1 MNELEF
7 TFVGYLVQERYV
19 SGWWKRDGKR
29 LASLENTIHPSLEK
43 PQWLTVEDVINPT
56 EFLLTPPDMSKFP
69 GWVLCGYSIERDAIS
84 RLRDEFLDPQKGR
97 IPGPL
102 RYEYAL
108 HLRRCEDGLERLGYE
123 VSDAI
128 IHRLSILNNCGYTIE
143 QVEANAG
150 PLNQFSLF
158 DSVHDARKFQSYI
171 KTETE
176 DHHVDDSHSDG
187 VIFEVWGQAEEG
199 RTPG

>member
-1 MNELEF
+1 MSESEF
-7 TFVGYLVQERYV
+7 IFVGYLVQERYV
-19 SGWWKRDGKR
+19 SGWWKREGKR
-29 LASLENTIHPSLEK
+29 LASLENTVHPSLEK
-43 PQWLTVEDVINPT
+43 PQWLTVEGVMNPT

-69 GWVLCGYSIERDAIS
+69 GWVLCAYSIEREAIS
-84 RLRDEFLDPQKGR
+84 RLRDEVLDPLKR
-97 IPGPL
+97 RMPGPL

-108 HLRRCEDGLERLGYE
+108 HLHRSEDGLERLGYE

-171 KTETE
+171 KTETVH
-176 DHHVDDSHSDG
+176 HHVDDAHSDG
-187 VIFEVWGQAEEG
+187 VIFEVWGQA
-199 RTPG
+199 RTAADS